1 MESNIILLAILAA
14 AVLGKANSVA
24 IASCVLLIIKLL
36 NLDKYVFPV
45 IQNHGMSVGLML
57 LISAILIPIAS
68 GEYTINNIKNI
79 FTSWIGIVALLV
91 SLFTTYLSG
100 LGLQYLTV
108 QGHGDVMPA
117 LILGAVIAAAFL
129 GGVPVGPLITS
140 GMIALGLKI
149 FNKYFR
155 NYLRFFFIL

>member
-14 AVLGKANSVA
+14 SILGKANSVA
-24 IASCVLLIIKLL
+24 VATCILLIVKLL
-36 NLDKYVFPV
+36 NMDKYIFPS
-45 IQNHGMSVGLML
+45 IENHGMFLGLIL
-57 LISAILIPIAS
+57 LISAILIPIAN
-68 GEYTINNIKNI
+68 GKITTINIKNV
-79 FTSWIGIVALLV
+79 FTSWIGIVALLI

-108 QGHGDVMPA
+108 QGHGDLMPA

-140 GMIALGLKI
+140 GMLALGLKL
-149 FNKYFR
+149 FHK
-155 NYLRFFFIL
+155 

>member
-14 AVLGKANSVA
+14 SILGKANSVA
-24 IASCVLLIIKLL
+24 VATCTLLIIKLL
-36 NLDKYVFPV
+36 NIDKYLFPT
-45 IQNHGMSVGLML
+45 IENHGMFVALVL
-57 LISAILIPIAS
+57 LIAAILIPIANGKVTS
-68 GEYTINNIKNI
+68 INIKNV
-79 FTSWIGIVALLV
+79 FTSWVGVAALII

-108 QGHGDVMPA
+108 QGHGDIMPA

-140 GMIALGLKI
+140 GILALGLKI
-149 FNKYFR
+149 LHK
-155 NYLRFFFIL
+155 